1 MLKDLFSNGLLQLV
15 NREIKYKSVQND
27 LDMADLL
34 KKELTPESIINE
46 SNTTGASKI
55 IKQSTIFLRLGYSGA
70 FGAVLIYT

>member
-34 KKELTPESIINE
+34 KKNLLQK
-46 SNTTGASKI
+46 ALLMKA
-55 IKQSTIFLRLGYSGA
+55 KYV
-70 FGAVLIYT
+70 VL